1 MTLENLRVGG
11 DTYIRLKSN
20 QNGTVFPYTN
30 PHHFRIRFESMID
43 FTTDDYSV
51 ALVDLGCRVNNH
63 TVEKKKDTVVPV
75 LILLDIIQ
83 EQYVYGSNKQ
93 LLRFTYMRKGKVQY
107 KKFDDVQY
115 IPILPYK
122 TDTMTIHIINAD
134 TYEDFS
140 LLTDITRCTLH
151 LRRRRKIS

>member
-20 QNGTVFPYTN
+20 QNGTEFPFNN
-30 PHHFRIRFESMID
+30 PHHFQIRFESMID
-43 FTTDDYSV
+43 FTTDDYYV
-51 ALVDLGCRVNNH
+51 ALVDLGCRVNDH
-63 TVEKKKDTVVPV
+63 TVEKKHRVVPV

-93 LLRFTYMRKGKVQY
+93 LLRFTFMRKGKVQY
-107 KKFDDVQY
+107 KKFDDIQY
-115 IPILPYK
+115 IPVLPYK